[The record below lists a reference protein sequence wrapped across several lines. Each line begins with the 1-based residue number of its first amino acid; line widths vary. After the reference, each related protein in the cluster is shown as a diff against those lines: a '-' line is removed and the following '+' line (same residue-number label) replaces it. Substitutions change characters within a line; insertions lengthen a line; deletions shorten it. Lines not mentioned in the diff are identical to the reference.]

1 MRLTGCQTQLSYKP
15 EFSVHKSGSLAG
27 TLCST
32 CVKSYGSKS
41 GSATFSQIFFF
52 FFKLTACFKCCVD
65 SQLVEAILHMQVK
78 AYLTTI
84 TLLITILSSS

>member
-41 GSATFSQIFFF
+41 GSAIFSQI

-65 SQLVEAILHMQVK
+65 SQLVEAVLHMQVVK
-78 AYLTTI
+78 AYLTNI